1 MCPHE
6 SPGRLLESVSDYR
19 SRWMVILDRIRLIG
33 RLFFLYDFNMASAK
47 TNVNFAIELAVG
59 KPNSL
64 GNTLKI
70 VKIVESNPKT
80 FPQLLKLLLHE
91 DSLVA
96 MRAINGTKRLMR
108 ADKNFFDPQKEA
120 LIKVYSKTKHNVVKL
135 GLITLYFDF
144 IKEFSASELKQIK
157 RLTLKWVGES
167 DDWMILAQGLKLLEK
182 LAKIDPTIQPEV
194 FVVAKRLQKDSRKAV
209 ATKAKKV
216 LSGL

>member
-1 MCPHE
+1 M
-6 SPGRLLESVSDYR
+6 SAVAKK
-19 SRWMVILDRIRLIG
+19 I
-33 RLFFLYDFNMASAK
+33 DFAS
-47 TNVNFAIELAVG
+47 ELAVG

-70 VKIVESNPKT
+70 VKIVESDPKNY
-80 FPQLLKLLLHE
+80 PQLLKLLLHK

-96 MRAINGTKRLMR
+96 MRAMNATKRLMR
-108 ADKNFFDPQKEA
+108 ADKDFFDPQKES

-144 IKEFSASELKQIK
+144 IKEFSSSELKQIK
-157 RLTLKWVGES
+157 TLTLKWVGES

-194 FVVAKRLQKDSRKAV
+194 IAVARRLQKDSRKAV
-209 ATKAKKV
+209 ATKAKKI
-216 LSGL
+216 LSSL

>member
-1 MCPHE
+1 
-6 SPGRLLESVSDYR
+6 
-19 SRWMVILDRIRLIG
+19 
-33 RLFFLYDFNMASAK
+33 MASEK
-47 TNVNFAIELAVG
+47 TKPDFASELAVG

-70 VKIVESNPKT
+70 VKIVESDPKK
-80 FPQLLKLLLHE
+80 FPQLLKLLLHK

-96 MRAINGTKRLMR
+96 MRAMNGTKRLMR
-108 ADKNFFDPQKEA
+108 ADKDFFVPQKES

-144 IKEFSASELKQIK
+144 NKEFSSSELKRIK
-157 RLTLKWVGES
+157 SLTLKWVGES
-167 DDWMILAQGLKLLEK
+167 EDWMILAQGLKLLEK

-194 FVVAKRLQKDSRKAV
+194 IAVAKRLQKDSRKAV

>member
-1 MCPHE
+1 
-6 SPGRLLESVSDYR
+6 
-19 SRWMVILDRIRLIG
+19 
-33 RLFFLYDFNMASAK
+33 MASAK
-47 TNVNFAIELAVG
+47 TNVNFAAELAVG

-70 VKIVESNPKT
+70 VKIVESDPKK
-80 FPQLLKLLLHE
+80 FPQLLKLLLHS
-91 DSLVA
+91 DSIVA

-108 ADKNFFDPQKEA
+108 ADKDFFDPQKES

-144 IKEFSASELKQIK
+144 IKEFSASELKRIK
-157 RLTLKWVGES
+157 TLALKWVGES

-182 LAKIDPTIQPEV
+182 LAKIDPSIQPEV
-194 FVVAKRLQKDSRKAV
+194 IAVAKRLQKDSRKAV